1 MMAVSVIIMMMMAMI
16 KISKKNPVACK
27 IRIIPMIRRMRMA
40 KMMRM
45 TRVVSEIFTQGS
57 FTRPLQKLL
66 PTGLAA
72 YTGLRLRVLMMMMMM
87 MILIDID
94 DFNNC
99 GDDNDDADD
108 NEYGRLYFS

>member
-1 MMAVSVIIMMMMAMI
+1 MM
-16 KISKKNPVACK
+16 
-27 IRIIPMIRRMRMA
+27 RRMRMA

-87 MILIDID
+87 IIIDID
-94 DFNNC
+94 DINNC
-99 GDDNDDADD
+99 GDDNDDEDD
-108 NEYGRLYFS
+108 NEYGRLY

>member
-1 MMAVSVIIMMMMAMI
+1 
-16 KISKKNPVACK
+16 
-27 IRIIPMIRRMRMA
+27 MA

-87 MILIDID
+87 IIADID
-94 DFNNC
+94 GINNS
-99 GDDNDDADD
+99 GDDNDDEDD
-108 NEYGRLYFS
+108 NEYGRLY

>member
-1 MMAVSVIIMMMMAMI
+1 
-16 KISKKNPVACK
+16 
-27 IRIIPMIRRMRMA
+27 
-40 KMMRM
+40 MMRM

-99 GDDNDDADD
+99 GDHNDDADD

>member
-1 MMAVSVIIMMMMAMI
+1 
-16 KISKKNPVACK
+16 
-27 IRIIPMIRRMRMA
+27 
-40 KMMRM
+40 MMRM

-87 MILIDID
+87 IIIDID
-94 DFNNC
+94 DVNNS
-99 GDDNDDADD
+99 GDDNDDEDD
-108 NEYGRLYFS
+108 NEYGRLYS

>member
-1 MMAVSVIIMMMMAMI
+1 MM
-16 KISKKNPVACK
+16 
-27 IRIIPMIRRMRMA
+27 RRMRMA

-66 PTGLAA
+66 PTGIAA

-87 MILIDID
+87 IIIDID
-94 DFNNC
+94 DINNS
-99 GDDNDDADD
+99 GDDYDDEDD
-108 NEYGRLYFS
+108 NEYGRLY

>member
-1 MMAVSVIIMMMMAMI
+1 
-16 KISKKNPVACK
+16 
-27 IRIIPMIRRMRMA
+27 
-40 KMMRM
+40 MMRM

-87 MILIDID
+87 MMMILIDID

>member
-1 MMAVSVIIMMMMAMI
+1 MM
-16 KISKKNPVACK
+16 
-27 IRIIPMIRRMRMA
+27 RRMRMA

-72 YTGLRLRVLMMMMMM
+72 YTGLRLRVLMMMMM
-87 MILIDID
+87 IIIDID
-94 DFNNC
+94 DINNS
-99 GDDNDDADD
+99 GDDYDDEDD
-108 NEYGRLYFS
+108 NEYGRLY

>member
-1 MMAVSVIIMMMMAMI
+1 MM
-16 KISKKNPVACK
+16 
-27 IRIIPMIRRMRMA
+27 RRMRMA

-87 MILIDID
+87 IIIDID
-94 DFNNC
+94 DINNS
-99 GDDNDDADD
+99 GDDYDDEDD
-108 NEYGRLYFS
+108 NEYGRLYS

>member
-27 IRIIPMIRRMRMA
+27 IRIFLMIRRMRMA

-94 DFNNC
+94 DFNIY

>member
-1 MMAVSVIIMMMMAMI
+1 
-16 KISKKNPVACK
+16 
-27 IRIIPMIRRMRMA
+27 MA

-87 MILIDID
+87 IIIDID
-94 DFNNC
+94 DINNS
-99 GDDNDDADD
+99 GDDYDDEDD
-108 NEYGRLYFS
+108 NEYGRLY

>member
-1 MMAVSVIIMMMMAMI
+1 MMMTLI
-16 KISKKNPVACK
+16 KISKKDPVSCK
-27 IRIIPMIRRMRMA
+27 IRIILMMKRMRMAKMIRMA

-72 YTGLRLRVLMMMMMM
+72 YTGLRLRVLMMM
-87 MILIDID
+87 IIIDID
-94 DFNNC
+94 VINNS
-99 GDDNDDADD
+99 GDDYDDEDD
-108 NEYGRLYFS
+108 NEYGRLYS

>member
-1 MMAVSVIIMMMMAMI
+1 MMMMMNGRRNVDVDDDDKDI
-16 KISKKNPVACK
+16 EKNPVSCK
-27 IRIIPMIRRMRMA
+27 IRIILMMRRMRMA

-72 YTGLRLRVLMMMMMM
+72 YTGLRLRVLMMM
-87 MILIDID
+87 IIIDID
-94 DFNNC
+94 VINNS
-99 GDDNDDADD
+99 GDDYDDEDD
-108 NEYGRLYFS
+108 NEYGRLYS

>member
-1 MMAVSVIIMMMMAMI
+1 
-16 KISKKNPVACK
+16 
-27 IRIIPMIRRMRMA
+27 MA

-108 NEYGRLYFS
+108 NEYGRLYFSQQFIPNQ